1 MQPLMPKSSSSEPG
15 HLTKVCLCV
24 TGASGAQYA
33 LQLLSHLM
41 SGGLS
46 VDLIYSPS
54 ARRVLSEECGISLQ
68 ENPSALLPGIKVPET
83 LTLHDWTNIG
93 AAPASGTAG
102 FQAVI
107 VLPCSMHTLASLAEG
122 RAGNLIERA
131 AQVALKEGVPL
142 VLCPRETPLS
152 RTHLDQM
159 SRLAWA
165 GAKILPASPGFYH
178 KPQSIEELCDHFVFK
193 VLDAIQCGHLV
204 PTRWEGSE

>member
-1 MQPLMPKSSSSEPG
+1 MLKSSSSEPNSP
-15 HLTKVCLCV
+15 TKVCLCV
-24 TGASGAQYA
+24 TGASGARYA
-33 LQLLSHLM
+33 LQLLSHLV

-46 VDLIYSPS
+46 VDLVYSPS
-54 ARRVLSEECGISLQ
+54 ARRVLLEECQRSLDGD
-68 ENPSALLPGIKVPET
+68 PSVLLSGKEIPITPV
-83 LTLHDWTNIG
+83 LHDWSNIG
-93 AAPASGTAG
+93 AAPASGSAG

-107 VLPCSMHTLASLAEG
+107 VLPCSMHTLASIAEG

-204 PTRWEGSE
+204 PTRWKGSE